1 MRRREFLTL
10 VGVAAAWPRAAHAQ
24 QRRPTIGFLGSGTPV
39 SQGQW
44 AAAFVKRLDA
54 LGWVDGRTVSID
66 VRWAEGR
73 SERADELAIEFARR
87 KVDVIVTAGTAV
99 TSSMKATTEIP
110 IVFALAVDPVGSGF
124 VKSLS
129 RPGGNVTGLSLQG
142 PDVAGKR
149 LELLQEAIPGIR
161 RIAAIVNAGYPA
173 SVNELAEVKAACRAL
188 GLDLAATLEI
198 RKPEDIGPAFRTLQG
213 RADALYVVSDS
224 LTNANRDQ
232 INTLAAAAR
241 LPTISAIREIAQA
254 KGFMSYGPSYE
265 ELFRHSADYVDK
277 ILRGAKA
284 ADLPVEQP
292 TKFELVINLK
302 TAKAIGL
309 TVPPSLLVRADEVIE

>member
-10 VGVAAAWPRAAHAQ
+10 VGGAAAWPLAAHGQ

-54 LGWVDGRTVSID
+54 LGWIDGRTVNID

-73 SERADELAIEFARR
+73 SERANELAIEFARR

-99 TSSMKATTEIP
+99 TSSMNATTEIP

-129 RPGGNVTGLSLQG
+129 RPGGNVTGLSVQG

-149 LELLQEAIPGIR
+149 LELLQEAIPGVR

-198 RKPEDIGPAFRTLQG
+198 RKPEDIGPVLRTLQG
-213 RADALYVVSDS
+213 RADALYVVSDA
-224 LTNANRDQ
+224 LTNANREQ
-232 INTLAAAAR
+232 INTFAAAAR
-241 LPTISAIREIAQA
+241 LPTISAIREFAQA
-254 KGFMSYGPSYE
+254 QGFMSYGPSYQ
-265 ELFRHSADYVDK
+265 ELFRRSADYVDK
-277 ILRGAKA
+277 ILRGAKP

-309 TVPPSLLVRADEVIE
+309 TIPPALLARADEVIE